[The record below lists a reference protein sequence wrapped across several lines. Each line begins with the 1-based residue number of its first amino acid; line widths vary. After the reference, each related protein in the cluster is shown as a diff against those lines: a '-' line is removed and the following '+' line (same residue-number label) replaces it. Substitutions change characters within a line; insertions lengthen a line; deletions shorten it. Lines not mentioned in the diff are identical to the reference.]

1 MSIGTLLRVLFSI
14 MSFLV
19 IELLLQPI
27 WGDLRQRTESE
38 VIVRHAR
45 AARVIFSALQ
55 NLRTER
61 GPTRTTLEAE
71 HPASVNFIAI
81 TDALRA
87 KSQTALVAVLQEC
100 TAIDCAGAK
109 PEISAGLLGSVE
121 KLVAI
126 RKEVDSALPISL
138 RERRPNVANE
148 FNMTITDLID
158 RLERMSKVVG
168 ERVRMADAETAE
180 LIEIKELAWL
190 ARDGVGLERTALI
203 DGLNS
208 KALSPAMRTKATD
221 LRARAEVTWT
231 MVREL
236 AARPGVPAPVVAAVN
251 VAHAQA
257 FGTYEEIRRRLYV
270 ALTTGQAPPVS
281 SEELIERSNAALDL
295 LMEVSSTAMRA
306 AELQAISKEACSC
319 SDFSSAWQ
327 DFGWFNVGSL
337 GRSGLSLK
345 PWGGWQRGNSRLK
358 SPVWRAKTK

>member
-1 MSIGTLLRVLFSI
+1 MSIGTLLRVLFSL

-19 IELLLQPI
+19 IGLLLQPI
-27 WGDLRQRTESE
+27 WGDLGQRTESE

-71 HPASVNFIAI
+71 DPASVNFIAI

-87 KSQTALVAVLQEC
+87 KSQTALVAVQQEC
-100 TAIDCAGAK
+100 TVIDCAGAK
-109 PEISAGLLGSVE
+109 PEISAGLRGSVE

-126 RKEVDSALPISL
+126 RKEVDSALPVSL
-138 RERRPNVANE
+138 RERRPNVAHE

-208 KALSPAMRTKATD
+208 KALSPAMRTKATG

-231 MVREL
+231 MVGSSSASGCRGQRR
-236 AARPGVPAPVVAAVN
+236 ARASVRHIRGDSPAPICCPHDRASAAHFQRRTYRAFERRARSSDGGFKHCNAGRRVAG
-251 VAHAQA
+251 H
-257 FGTYEEIRRRLYV
+257 L
-270 ALTTGQAPPVS
+270 
-281 SEELIERSNAALDL
+281 
-295 LMEVSSTAMRA
+295 
-306 AELQAISKEACSC
+306 K
-319 SDFSSAWQ
+319 
-327 DFGWFNVGSL
+327 GSQ
-337 GRSGLSLK
+337 RK
-345 PWGGWQRGNSRLK
+345 P
-358 SPVWRAKTK
+358 